1 MLSEQRYK
9 IIMDLLEQEPI
20 VKNNALC
27 KLMST
32 TRETVRRDLMTL
44 EEKGLLK
51 RIRGGAMKL
60 SKEDAASPSAYE
72 AFHERKKSQVVYKE
86 YIAREAVNLIQDGQ
100 VVALDSGTTALLLAR
115 ELKGK
120 FRSLTVVTNSLA
132 ITNELAGAAGIEL
145 IVTGGVYKADEEAFL
160 SDFASLIFSKIH
172 VDIFFLTTC
181 GISVEAG
188 VTYQRMDEI
197 PVQTKMMKA
206 ADCTIAIVDSSKLGV
221 NSLVRMCGIESIAA
235 LVTDVGISAEQ
246 KRRFENA
253 GVHVVVAPERSE

>member
-1 MLSEQRYK
+1 MILEALGNGVRTISELAATLQVS
-9 IIMDLLEQEPI
+9 E
-20 VKNNALC
+20 A
-27 KLMST
+27 
-32 TRETVRRDLMTL
+32 TVRRDLRTL
-44 EEKGLLK
+44 EQRGELQ
-51 RIRGGAMKL
+51 RVHGGAVRVDEGTKREL
-60 SKEDAASPSAYE
+60 L
-72 AFHERKKSQVVYKE
+72 FHEKATLRADEKERIAEAALGLIENGDSVY
-86 YIAREAVNLIQDGQ
+86 LDGGST
-100 VVALDSGTTALLLAR
+100 VLALAR
-115 ELKGK
+115 KLGSRRE
-120 FRSLTVVTNSLA
+120 LTVVTNSLA
-132 ITNELAGAAGIEL
+132 ITNELAGASGIEL
-145 IVTGGVYKADEEAFL
+145 IVTGGVYKEDEEAFL

-246 KRRFENA
+246 RRRFEKA

>member
-51 RIRGGAMKL
+51 RIRGGAMKI
-60 SKEDAASPSAYE
+60 SKGAAPSAYE
-72 AFHERKKSQVVYKE
+72 SFHERKQSQVVYKE
-86 YIAREAVNLIQDGQ
+86 HIAKEAVKLIQDGQ

-115 ELKGK
+115 ELKGR

-132 ITNELAGAAGIEL
+132 ITNELAGASGIEL
-145 IVTGGVYKADEEAFL
+145 IVTGGVYKEDEEAFL
-160 SDFASLIFSKIH
+160 SDLPA
-172 VDIFFLTTC
+172 
-181 GISVEAG
+181 
-188 VTYQRMDEI
+188 
-197 PVQTKMMKA
+197 
-206 ADCTIAIVDSSKLGV
+206 
-221 NSLVRMCGIESIAA
+221 
-235 LVTDVGISAEQ
+235 
-246 KRRFENA
+246 
-253 GVHVVVAPERSE
+253 

>member
-51 RIRGGAMKL
+51 RIRGGAMKITKG
-60 SKEDAASPSAYE
+60 SAPSAYE
-72 AFHERKKSQVVYKE
+72 SFHERKQSQVVYKE
-86 YIAREAVNLIQDGQ
+86 HIAKEAVKLIQDGQ

-115 ELKGK
+115 ELKGR

-145 IVTGGVYKADEEAFL
+145 IVTGGVYKEDEEAFL

-197 PVQTKMMKA
+197 LVQTKMMKA

-246 KRRFENA
+246 KRRFEKA

>member
-1 MLSEQRYK
+1 
-9 IIMDLLEQEPI
+9 
-20 VKNNALC
+20 
-27 KLMST
+27 
-32 TRETVRRDLMTL
+32 
-44 EEKGLLK
+44 
-51 RIRGGAMKL
+51 MKE
-60 SKEDAASPSAYE
+60 SS
-72 AFHERKKSQVVYKE
+72 
-86 YIAREAVNLIQDGQ
+86 N
-100 VVALDSGTTALLLAR
+100 
-115 ELKGK
+115 
-120 FRSLTVVTNSLA
+120 
-132 ITNELAGAAGIEL
+132 
-145 IVTGGVYKADEEAFL
+145 
-160 SDFASLIFSKIH
+160 LIFSKIH

-246 KRRFENA
+246 KRRFEKA